1 MIYLA
6 EMDFQS
12 FLLFFQ
18 QSAIRN
24 LLSKLSKT
32 IGNPPLE
39 SQKTRVSQEAF
50 QFKLFETWRG
60 NTNYPIINY
69 IIWLSKFTVW
79 KFQNFSAIQIF
90 RETIFEVSNRSK
102 TAIFEVSEALNLTF
116 SKLQASKIAKN
127 HQILTSEPQKY
138 EKCQFLHLLGIP
150 KIDFT

>member
-1 MIYLA
+1 MLISPETKISWKNIQLDMIYLA

-90 RETIFEVSNRSK
+90 RETIFEVCNNSK
-102 TAIFEVSEALNLTF
+102 MSFLRFLDALNFVF
-116 SKLQASKIAKN
+116 SKFQAAQASKIAKN
-127 HQILTSEPQKY
+127 HQILTPM
-138 EKCQFLHLLGIP
+138 
-150 KIDFT
+150 